1 MYLYIANKL
10 PSTNLQYKSDVFME
24 ELKLRVYL
32 QKTLLGYITK
42 HCFDRIDQPQFF
54 YMKKKLSISLKK
66 DMNQSWR
73 A

>member
-32 QKTLLGYITK
+32 QKALLSYITK

-54 YMKKKLSISLKK
+54 DMKKSKALV
-66 DMNQSWR
+66 
-73 A
+73 

>member
-32 QKTLLGYITK
+32 QKKPLLSFITK

-54 YMKKKLSISLKK
+54 DMKKVKY
-66 DMNQSWR
+66 
-73 A
+73 